1 MQNRNCIGS
10 FFIFLKGELKMAT
23 VDFPSNS
30 NRSKEAAAKT
40 EKQLPKVVNGTAKT
54 KKKSLGDR
62 FADTFVSESAKDV
75 KEYIIFDV
83 LIPAVKDTF
92 ADIVNNGLNMLLYG
106 ETSRRSSSKKRSGE
120 RTSYSRYYD
129 EPRRNR
135 QSSKS
140 EDRNERHGYNYD
152 EVILD
157 TRSDAEDLLTQ
168 MYEVIDKYDF
178 VSVFDMYEMAGVK
191 TEYTDKNWG
200 WDDITSA
207 SIVREK
213 DGYRLKL
220 PRPKAY

>member
-1 MQNRNCIGS
+1 
-10 FFIFLKGELKMAT
+10 MAN
-23 VDFPSNS
+23 VDLPSNS
-30 NRSKEAAAKT
+30 NRSKESVAKT
-40 EKQLPKVVNGTAKT
+40 EDKQLPKIVKGNVKT

-62 FADTFVSESAKDV
+62 FTDTFVSESAKDV
-75 KEYIIFDV
+75 KEYVIFDV

-106 ETSRRSSSKKRSGE
+106 DTNRRSGNRKRSGE

-135 QSSKS
+135 QESRNM
-140 EDRNERHGYNYD
+140 DRSERHGYNYD

-157 TRSDAEDLLTQ
+157 TRPDAEDLLTQ

-200 WDDITSA
+200 WDDISSA

-213 DGYRLKL
+213 DGYRLKM